1 MSVTVIGIGYVGLVA
16 AACFAEMGNAVVCV
30 DSNAAKIANLKNGR
44 LPIHEP
50 GLDEVVLRNVE
61 EGRLLFTTS
70 LEDAVGSRIF
80 FIAVGTPPSD
90 DGSADLIQVLGVA
103 RQLGRTLKSDAVVV
117 TKSTVPVGTAERV
130 RRTIQEEIDAR
141 GGGIEF
147 DVVSNPEFLREGV
160 ALNDFMNPDRVV
172 LGGSSKRAIDALRRL
187 YTPFVREQDRIHV
200 MGAREAE
207 MTKYV
212 SNAMLATKI
221 SFMNEIAS
229 LCERLGV
236 DVEPVRLGMGADPR
250 IGYAFTYPG
259 CGYGGSCLPKDLKAL
274 LHIGETAG
282 VELSI
287 LKAVEDR
294 NDLQKRRL
302 YDRVIQR
309 FGADLSGRTLAVWGI
324 AFKPETD
331 DVREAPFL
339 TLVELLAKAG
349 AKIQAYDPLAEAT
362 VVKVVDRRLLESGQ
376 LTLTR
381 DKYDA
386 LRGADALLLVT
397 EWKQFRNPDYDRMKT
412 LLKTPVIF
420 DGRNQ
425 YDPTEIA
432 AGGFDYYAIGRGT
445 ALPRDSDALR

>member
-1 MSVTVIGIGYVGLVA
+1 MSIAVVGIGYVGLVA
-16 AACFAEMGNAVVCV
+16 AACFAEMGNTVVCV
-30 DSNAAKIANLKNGR
+30 DSNAAKIANLKKGR

-50 GLDEVVLRNVE
+50 GLDEVVVRNLE
-61 EGRLLFTTS
+61 EGRLSFTTS
-70 LEDAVGSRIF
+70 LEDAAGSHIF

-103 RQLGRTLKSDAVVV
+103 RQLGKVFRGYAIAV

-130 RRTIQEEIDAR
+130 RRTIKEEIDAR

-160 ALNDFMNPDRVV
+160 ALNDFMSPDRVI
-172 LGGSSKRAIDALRRL
+172 LGGSSVRAIDALRRV

-236 DVEPVRLGMGADPR
+236 DVEPVRFGMGADPR

-282 VELSI
+282 VELPI
-287 LKAVEDR
+287 LKAVENR

-302 YDRVIQR
+302 YDMVVQR
-309 FGADLSGRTLAVWGI
+309 FGGDLSGRSFAVWGI
-324 AFKPETD
+324 AFKPDTD
-331 DVREAPFL
+331 DLREAPFL
-339 TLVELLAKAG
+339 MLVELLANAG
-349 AKIQAYDPLAEAT
+349 ARIQAYDPLAEAAVRSAVNST
-362 VVKVVDRRLLESGQ
+362 LLENGQ
-376 LTLTR
+376 LTLSR

-397 EWKQFRNPDYDRMKT
+397 EWKQFRNPDYDRMK
-412 LLKTPVIF
+412 LLLRTPVIF

-425 YDPTEIA
+425 YDPAEMVSF
-432 AGGFDYYAIGRGT
+432 GFEYYAIGRGT
-445 ALPRDSDALR
+445 SLPDNT

>member
-1 MSVTVIGIGYVGLVA
+1 MSIAVVGIGYVGLVA
-16 AACFAEMGNAVVCV
+16 AACFAEMGNTVACV
-30 DSNAAKIANLKNGR
+30 DSNAAKIANLKKGR

-50 GLDEVVLRNVE
+50 GLDEVVMRNLE
-61 EGRLLFTTS
+61 EGRLSFTTS
-70 LEDAVGSRIF
+70 LDDAAGSRIF

-103 RQLGRTLKSDAVVV
+103 RQLGRVLRGYAIVV
-117 TKSTVPVGTAERV
+117 TKSTVPVGTTERV
-130 RRTIQEEIDAR
+130 RRAIQKEIDAR
-141 GGGIEF
+141 GARIEF

-160 ALNDFMNPDRVV
+160 ALNDFMNPDRVI
-172 LGGSSKRAIDALRRL
+172 LGGSSRRAIDALRRL

-287 LKAVEDR
+287 LKAVEAR

-302 YDRVIQR
+302 YEMVVQR
-309 FGADLSGRTLAVWGI
+309 FGADLSNRTLALWGI

-339 TLVELLAKAG
+339 ALAQLLADAG
-349 AKIQAYDPLAEAT
+349 ARIQAYDPLAEAT
-362 VVKVVDRRLLESGQ
+362 VRNALDARLLESGQ
-376 LTLTR
+376 LTLSR

-397 EWKQFRNPDYDRMKT
+397 EWKQFRNPDYDRMKA
-412 LLKTPVIF
+412 LLRAPIVF

-425 YDPTEIA
+425 YDPTEMMSC
-432 AGGFDYYAIGRGT
+432 GFEYYAIGRGASPFNGT
-445 ALPRDSDALR
+445 